1 MLETIARELRELG
14 IEARIVPSW
23 NGMGGAGV
31 VFPLRAPSGRFKGKI
46 LQLGLS
52 FQEDAYPEYPPHF
65 VHFRQAEIEGTNFT
79 KHSAHEFEGA
89 EWWAFSFP
97 PSDFWDR
104 LAPSEKNMRTYVR
117 RHLFRV
123 LEQL

>member
-1 MLETIARELRELG
+1 M
-14 IEARIVPSW
+14 EARIVPSW
-23 NGMGGAGV
+23 NGPGGAGI
-31 VFPLRAPSGRFKGKI
+31 VFPLRPPSGRFRGQI

-65 VHFRQAEIEGTNFT
+65 VHFRQEEIGGAHFT
-79 KHSAHEFEGA
+79 IHSKHEFEGA
-89 EWWAFSFP
+89 EWWAFSLP

-104 LAPSEKNMRTYVR
+104 LAPAEKNMRTFVR